1 MNTTAKYIC
10 CKQKC
15 ARDSNRIINDEST
28 LARTLCAMHDAK
40 LRQSNGAGGVMM
52 VNGGDTRE
60 NALVC
65 VCVWGG
71 LMYTCNCVTNIR
83 QTDSI
88 LFANNNYS

>member
-10 CKQKC
+10 SKQKC

-40 LRQSNGAGGVMM
+40 LRQFNGAGGVMM

-65 VCVWGG
+65 
-71 LMYTCNCVTNIR
+71 NCVTNIR

-88 LFANNNYS
+88 LFAHNNYS